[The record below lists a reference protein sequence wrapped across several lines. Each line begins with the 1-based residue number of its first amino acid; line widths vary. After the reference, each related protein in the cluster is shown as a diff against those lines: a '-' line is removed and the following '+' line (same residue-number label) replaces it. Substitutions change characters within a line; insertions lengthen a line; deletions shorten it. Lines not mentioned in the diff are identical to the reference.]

1 MKKFALM
8 LSIPFLMSF
17 LCSLAAMEEEHFPLI
32 GKVNM
37 RYLREESSKIGKT
50 VRLDVTLSSSLAN
63 DTAEEEKSFES
74 LSLPSEVT
82 IEFIFQNFQHL
93 KEILDRWQDSYDGAK
108 ICVKAWIEDP
118 SHKERVNGF
127 DFIDFKA
134 DA

>member
-1 MKKFALM
+1 
-8 LSIPFLMSF
+8 
-17 LCSLAAMEEEHFPLI
+17 MEEEHFPLI

-50 VRLDVTLSSSLAN
+50 VRLNVTLSSSLVN

-74 LSLPSEVT
+74 LNLPNEVT
-82 IEFIFQNFQHL
+82 LEFIFENFQHL
-93 KEILDRWQDSYDGAK
+93 KEILDRWQESYDGAK

-134 DA
+134 EA